1 MHAGIDLLIV
11 VVLIAFGVASFF
23 VRRRGES
30 RRPRPNWR
38 QTNEVFKDP
47 SSGRTMRVWVDDTGA
62 RHYVP
67 ETDRSA

>member
-1 MHAGIDLLIV
+1 MHAGIDVLIA
-11 VVLIAFGVASFF
+11 VVLIALAVASFF

-30 RRPRPNWR
+30 RRPRPDWR

-47 SSGRTMRVWVDDTGA
+47 SSGRTMRVWVDDSGT

-67 ETDRSA
+67 EP